1 MLNRKYCVFII
12 YIQNVQVGYTK
23 KHTFLHKFYRHKCY
37 RERWLLSQ
45 SHSVSSK
52 DIHHNFF
59 LININT
65 RLSLS
70 NFCSNGCVL
79 HGFAVFRICPIPP
92 TRALHLDYVDLFH
105 IVRLICIYD
114 ICAFSLT
121 FEASFN
127 TPIQEKTGSCRE
139 ARSKGPSA
147 FAAQY
152 LLSKKFQVNVEDVK
166 FTVNQAKF

>member
-1 MLNRKYCVFII
+1 MFKWDIRRNTRF
-12 YIQNVQVGYTK
+12 YISFT
-23 KHTFLHKFYRHKCY
+23 
-37 RERWLLSQ
+37 
-45 SHSVSSK
+45 
-52 DIHHNFF
+52 DISFTENGGCSRSLILYPPRISTTIFF

-65 RLSLS
+65 RVSLS

-105 IVRLICIYD
+105 FVRLICIYD
-114 ICAFSLT
+114 ICAFSFT

-152 LLSKKFQVNVEDVK
+152 LLSKKFQVNVEDDK
-166 FTVNQAKF
+166 FTVNQVIF